1 MGCVRRQ
8 NVPCISK
15 GKRGLAFD
23 TADKILRFRNEFQS
37 RGKPSEV
44 EWRFYYDETN
54 NFRRLRVG
62 KAVKESADGSRNVS
76 DSLEKS
82 FIIGGVAFA
91 TKEAEETIRRNFD
104 AQQFPT
110 SLDRQSGKHETKCKQ
125 ICIGHNVIQI
135 LNNTRVGRVSDFLRL
150 LDKDD
155 VYVHVSTSNAFFYYI
170 VSEIVQKLTWI
181 LGIDDKGIDYS
192 SHFLEDVL
200 YDIARDDKAW
210 FMETLRCWG
219 YPSMDYTPD
228 IRKFCDAFERHV
240 RSAGDST
247 LCGYSIKRDPTRWCE
262 LGRLLR
268 HVAMKCILIGE
279 GSDERLRIGSGD
291 DYIVDSLCDFYWAPC
306 LMWYP
311 FSHHVFDEEET
322 VKEKLESLLP
332 EGTITNGEMRNSAD
346 DTMIQVSDI
355 WVGLYAK
362 YEELL
367 DGYVTE
373 TILPNYSVNP
383 RHISMEDATREI
395 VTRIE
400 AEKERFDALYRVSGN
415 RITHNVALKGLQNK
429 LERELSAICREL
441 SLPNTDEATKDA
453 ADAILKQ
460 LNETGKENIR
470 LISRLI
476 IKSVDADEYMYRIED
491 GETTYRLRM
500 GLVKALATS

>member
-1 MGCVRRQ
+1 M
-8 NVPCISK
+8 
-15 GKRGLAFD
+15 AFD
-23 TADKILRFRNEFQS
+23 TADKILRFRNEFHS
-37 RGKPSEV
+37 RGKPSKV

-54 NFRRLRVG
+54 NFRRLRAG

-82 FIIGGVAFA
+82 FVIGGVAFA
-91 TKEAEETIRRNFD
+91 TEEAEETTRRDFD

-110 SLDRQSGKHETKCKQ
+110 SLDRRSGKHETKCKQ
-125 ICIGHNVIQI
+125 ICIGDNAIQI
-135 LNNTRVGRVSDFLRL
+135 LNNTRYGRVNDFLRL
-150 LDKDD
+150 LDRDG
-155 VYVHVSTSNAFFYYI
+155 VYVHVGTSNAFFYYI

-181 LGIDDKGIDYS
+181 LGTDDKGIDYS

-210 FMETLRCWG
+210 FIETLRCWG
-219 YPSMDYTPD
+219 YPSMDCAPD
-228 IRKFCDAFERHV
+228 IRKFCDALEKYV
-240 RSAGDST
+240 ESAGDST
-247 LCGYSIKRDPTRWCE
+247 LCGYSIKRDPMRWYE

-279 GSDERLRIGSGD
+279 SSDERLRIGSGD

-306 LMWYP
+306 LVWYP
-311 FSHHVFDEEET
+311 SSHHVFDEEGT

-332 EGTITNGEMRNSAD
+332 EGTIVNGEMRNSAD

-355 WVGLYAK
+355 WVGLYAQ
-362 YEELL
+362 YEKLL
-367 DGYVTE
+367 DDYVAK

-383 RHISMEDATREI
+383 RRISMEGATREI
-395 VTRIE
+395 IARIE
-400 AEKERFDALYRVSGN
+400 AEKERLEVLHRANGN
-415 RITHNVALKGLQNK
+415 RIAHNVALKGLQNK
-429 LERELSAICREL
+429 LERELDASVREL
-441 SLPNTDEATKDA
+441 SLPNTDEATKHA
-453 ADAILKQ
+453 ADAILEQ

-491 GETTYRLRM
+491 SETTYWLRM
-500 GLVKALATS
+500 GLVKALAAS